1 MIVAVRRMTV
11 VCALFALLSLL
22 AGGATAVSTSAATLY
37 VDQAN
42 PSCSN
47 SGLGSPT
54 QPLCT
59 ISASVPI
66 ATPGTTVQVAAG
78 TYTEQVSPHTGASGS
93 PIIFSAAPGATVT
106 VTGKSYGFYLSNLS
120 WVTINGF
127 TVTGTTNQGIYV
139 TGSSNVTITGNHVTL
154 SGQPASGQTKSGIYL
169 TNTSSSLVSGNTT
182 DHNSDAGIQ
191 LSTGSTGDE
200 VRGNVT
206 FQNAQVWQR
215 QAAGIRLYK
224 SPGNIVDANITHD
237 NEDSGIESFDGSND
251 TLIYDNVSYRNG
263 DHGIDN
269 YGSTGQ
275 RIISNTVYK
284 NVDRRH
290 QRRRHVPGATV
301 ANNVSVDNGI
311 NSPRTPATSGSS
323 AARPRARPS
332 TTTSCTSRLPTRY

>member
-47 SGLGSPT
+47 SGPGSPT

-78 TYTEQVSPHTGASGS
+78 TYAEQVSPHTGASGP
-93 PIIFSAAPGATVT
+93 PIVFSAAPGATVT

-127 TVTGTTNQGIYV
+127 SVTGTTNQGIYV

-154 SGQPASGQTKSGIYL
+154 SGRPVSGQTKSGIYL

-224 SPGNIVDANITHD
+224 SPGNIVDGNITHD
-237 NEDSGIESFDGSND
+237 NEDSGMRLTPDSRDCSRAGDNAGVKGASPKPSTLVFDERFQ
-251 TLIYDNVSYRNG
+251 TWPRVRHNG
-263 DHGIDN
+263 LLPRDIRH
-269 YGSTGQ
+269 
-275 RIISNTVYK
+275 RINAF
-284 NVDRRH
+284 
-290 QRRRHVPGATV
+290 QGAG
-301 ANNVSVDNGI
+301 ANGCFCKL
-311 NSPRTPATSGSS
+311 SS
-323 AARPRARPS
+323 AGVQ
-332 TTTSCTSRLPTRY
+332 

>member
-47 SGLGSPT
+47 SGPGSPT

-78 TYTEQVSPHTGASGS
+78 TYAEQVSPHTGASGS
-93 PIIFSAAPGATVT
+93 PIVFSAAPGATVT

-127 TVTGTTNQGIYV
+127 SVTGTTNQGIYV

-206 FQNAQVWQR
+206 FRTRRCGSAR
-215 QAAGIRLYK
+215 RPASGSTSRPATSSTR
-224 SPGNIVDANITHD
+224 NISHD
-237 NEDSGIESFDGSND
+237 NEDSGIESFNGAR
-251 TLIYDNVSYRNG
+251 TQHLIYDNVSSATA
-263 DHGIDN
+263 IT
-269 YGSTGQ
+269 GSTSQ
-275 RIISNTVYK
+275 RGRPHVISNTVYK
-284 NVDRRH
+284 NSD
-290 QRRRHVPGATV
+290 
-301 ANNVSVDNGI
+301 SGI
-311 NSPRTPATSGSS
+311 ESTTSAAHTSPTTSASTTASTARARAATSGSS
-323 AARPRARPS
+323 AALPRARPS
-332 TTTSCTSRLPTRY
+332 ITTSCTSRLPTRC